1 MAVNA
6 RCLTLSVVAMP
17 TAQTNAVRTEFV
29 WDPTEPIAT
38 RPLAMRAKNWG
49 LNLFYSHDGNK
60 NVSEVFYHAPQNGIA
75 AHYDYAPFG
84 AVTRTSSATRVT
96 NRDLLSENPFR
107 FSSEYHDDPLSLVYY
122 NYRHYNPLAGRWLGR
137 DWVEVLDS
145 PYGFVSNRPLNDFDC
160 VGLRSF
166 LDWILGEDEP
176 PNSGIRDSESTNCLG
191 YALTGVP
198 NADFISPRPTE
209 SLNDVLVAYG
219 WEGSD
224 RPLACD
230 CDTAAIIKL
239 YVYVDVKVNN
249 DGSPSQLEH
258 YETIKQIYLERTKR
272 KPFSSP
278 YPYQTN
284 DEKKNVGCYDF
295 HAIRQDCDSRTGKGL
310 GWETWPGAI
319 RKGALKEA
327 WPLPDEYF
335 FMEDKTSQD
344 YLPLPGHHS
353 VAQIIAIRYY
363 RKPR

>member
-60 NVSEVFYHAPQNGIA
+60 NVSEVFYHAPQNGI
-75 AHYDYAPFG
+75 
-84 AVTRTSSATRVT
+84 
-96 NRDLLSENPFR
+96 
-107 FSSEYHDDPLSLVYY
+107 EYHDDPLSLVYY

-258 YETIKQIYLERTKR
+258 YETIKQIYLERT
-272 KPFSSP
+272 SSP